1 MDAIKLLKQQHDEV
15 EALFKKFEKA
25 DDNDEKQQ
33 IFETIADN
41 LAAHATI
48 EEKIFYPVAYR
59 DGDEELDDLLR
70 EAVEEHLGVKRIIA
84 DLLEMSASDENF
96 DAKMKVLQEQIEHH
110 IEEEEHE
117 LFPKAKKEIAVDE
130 LEAMG
135 VEMEELFEALLPTQ
149 PRMEVPNETAEAA
162 PLE

>member
-15 EALFKKFEKA
+15 GSLFKKFEEA
-25 DDNDEKQQ
+25 EEDSEKQG
-33 IFETIADN
+33 IFEAIADT

-48 EEKIFYPVAYR
+48 EEKVFYPAAYR
-59 DGDEELDDLLR
+59 DGEEEIEDLLR
-70 EAVEEHLGVKRIIA
+70 EALEEHLGAKRIIA
-84 DLLEMSASDENF
+84 DLIDMKAGDESF

-110 IEEEEHE
+110 VEEEEGE
-117 LFPKAKKEIAVDE
+117 LFLKAKKEIAAED

-135 VEMEELFEALLPTQ
+135 VEMEEMFEALIGTN
-149 PRMEVPNETAEAA
+149 PRMEVPSETEEAA

>member
-1 MDAIKLLKQQHDEV
+1 MDAIKLLKKQHDEV
-15 EALFKKFEKA
+15 EALFKKFDHAEEIS
-25 DDNDEKQQ
+25 EKQE

-59 DGDEELDDLLR
+59 DGDEELDDMLR
-70 EAVEEHLGVKRIIA
+70 EAVEEHLGCKRIIA
-84 DLLEMSASDENF
+84 DLLEMSASDGNF
-96 DAKMKVLQEQIEHH
+96 DAKMKVLQEQIDHH

-135 VEMEELFEALLPTQ
+135 VEMEELFDALLPTE
-149 PRMEVPNETAEAA
+149 PRLEVPNETETAA